1 MKIIIDDKKCT
12 KHKMTITEVLAVLAL
27 KNGFKKSTI
36 QNMCDRGIFIID
48 EDVNF
53 YKVSKEWSEEV
64 NKILK
69 ESGTVKE
76 EDRLIELATKM
87 REAYPKGK
95 MLNKRNGQP
104 TIYSFR
110 GSTQMI
116 AERMKT
122 FFSRY
127 GNYSDEDIID
137 ATKRYVASFNGN
149 YQDWGFRTLKYFI
162 FKDDSKEGP
171 NGNYVDSISPLL
183 DFLENKDDE
192 DTIVGDDW
200 TSKGVM

>member
-27 KNGFKKSTI
+27 KNGFKESTI

-87 REAYPKGK
+87 REVYPKGK